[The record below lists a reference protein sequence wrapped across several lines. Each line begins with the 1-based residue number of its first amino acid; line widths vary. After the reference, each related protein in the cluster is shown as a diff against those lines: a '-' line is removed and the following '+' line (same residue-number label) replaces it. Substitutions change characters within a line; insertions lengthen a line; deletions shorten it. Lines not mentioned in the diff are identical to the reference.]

1 MEAALPEA
9 VRDSMAEE
17 SDIVVLETANNYFVA
32 QMIAE
37 ALKSHGIA
45 AYVEGISLIDEFAM
59 SQKAMGLTSVDI
71 QVHRDRLDE
80 AREILAA
87 MREAGK
93 LMEEG
98 GEED

>member
-1 MEAALPEA
+1 MGD
-9 VRDSMAEE
+9 DSE
-17 SDIVVLETANNYFVA
+17 IVVLETASNPFVA

-59 SQKAMGLTSVDI
+59 SQKALGLTSVDI

-87 MREAGK
+87 LREAGK
-93 LMEEG
+93 IMAEKSDGDDENDHG
-98 GEED
+98 

>member
-1 MEAALPEA
+1 MG
-9 VRDSMAEE
+9 DE
-17 SDIVVLETANNYFVA
+17 SEIAVLETASNPFVA

-87 MREAGK
+87 LREAGK
-93 LMEEG
+93 LMADEAEK
-98 GEED
+98 EDKDDHD

>member
-1 MEAALPEA
+1 MG
-9 VRDSMAEE
+9 DE
-17 SDIVVLETANNYFVA
+17 SEIAVLETASNPFVA

-87 MREAGK
+87 LREAGK
-93 LMEEG
+93 LMADKAEK
-98 GEED
+98 EDKDDHD

>member
-1 MEAALPEA
+1 MG
-9 VRDSMAEE
+9 DE
-17 SDIVVLETANNYFVA
+17 SEIAVLETAANPFVA

-87 MREAGK
+87 LREAGK
-93 LMEEG
+93 LMADDSERGDEP
-98 GEED
+98 DQD

>member
-1 MEAALPEA
+1 M
-9 VRDSMAEE
+9 VDE
-17 SDIVVLETANNYFVA
+17 SEIVVLETASSPFIA

-59 SQKAMGLTSVDI
+59 SQKALGLTSVDI

-80 AREILAA
+80 AREILDA

-93 LMEEG
+93 LMAEDEDG
-98 GEED
+98 GETACD